1 MNSEQ
6 VFTDI
11 LRSGGGTYEV
21 DPDGVLHRVDYDFGY
36 VVGVCEGTAV
46 TLRTSPVG
54 TALPVAII
62 HDALLWVSAN
72 FGSTLVGA
80 WLSDG
85 VFYIDPVVHLKTMLT
100 ASAVGRHFK
109 QQAIFDCQTKEVIT
123 L

>member
-11 LRSGGGTYEV
+11 LQQGGGTYEV
-21 DPDGVLHRVDYDFGY
+21 DPDGVLHRIDWDHGY

-54 TALPVAII
+54 TALPIGII

-72 FGSTLVGA
+72 FGTTLVGA
-80 WLSDG
+80 WLDDG
-85 VFYIDPVVHLKTMLT
+85 VFYIDPVVHLKTHMT
-100 ASAVGRHFK
+100 AAAVGRHFK
-109 QQAIFDCQTKEVIT
+109 QQAIYACSTKEVIT